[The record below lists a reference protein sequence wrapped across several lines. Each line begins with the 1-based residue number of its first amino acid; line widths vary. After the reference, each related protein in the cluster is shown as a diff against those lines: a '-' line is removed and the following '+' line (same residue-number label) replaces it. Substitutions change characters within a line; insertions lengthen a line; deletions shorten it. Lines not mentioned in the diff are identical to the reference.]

1 MQTADFFIFLRNIPP
16 VMRSLKPLWVSLAA
30 LVCITAAQSVINPS
44 MAARKIPLP
53 QRLKVFPVTGL
64 PLKGRVTVYWN
75 RHQVPFIEA
84 ERDEDVP
91 FVLGLVQAH
100 LRLGQISYLRM
111 IAKGRV
117 SEMAGPLTQDIDRAL
132 RILNLGRAVPQI
144 MKMLSPDQ
152 STWLKR
158 FTQGINLYQDRSRE
172 LPREFEVMNIPK
184 EAWTPEDVLTIG
196 RLGSVDVNW
205 FVFFRL
211 LRHHKNKNWKKM
223 WRRLV
228 REGTASYPSYTADA
242 GRGMNFLSGML
253 LGLSRSGSNSIAVSA
268 EKSASGGAL
277 IASDPHLGLQLPN
290 LWIIVGYK
298 SPSYHVVG
306 LMPAGVPIIALGRNR
321 HIAWGGSNLRAASSD
336 LFDVSSLSPAKIR
349 VRTEKIKV
357 RWWFDTT
364 VTIRETAYG
373 PIITDLPRLGLDDF
387 PDWKLALKWMGHQPS
402 NEFGAMLSLQRA
414 TNWSEFRQAFA
425 GFSVSGQNMLYA
437 DAKGHI
443 GQIMAVRLPQRP
455 NIEPVDIVLPLRAR
469 AAWNSTVGSLELPAS
484 FDPPQG
490 FLASANNRGSKAQV
504 PIGYFFSSN
513 DRMERITQLLKAEKV
528 VSVRDLSRL
537 QRDVYMASAKALR
550 NALAAWIDSLGLR
563 EKMAPD
569 ERAVLD
575 AFQTWNGYYRA
586 ASKGALAFELVM
598 NTFVKEYYEKAK
610 LQMYLSVG
618 RPYRMIRLDLKKAEP
633 NRLAEVLGN
642 AFDEAADV
650 FEEFGT
656 WGGMHRLQL
665 AHLLGRVPLIGSR
678 YRFGNFP
685 ASGSSATVM
694 KTAHRFT
701 DEKHNTTYGS
711 NARHIS
717 DMSDPDR
724 NYFVLLGGQDGW
736 LGSTTFL
743 SQYPLWEKGKYIQV
757 PLLLETVKRK
767 FPHRMELKR

>member
-1 MQTADFFIFLRNIPP
+1 MP
-16 VMRSLKPLWVSLAA
+16 VMRSFKPLFISLAV
-30 LVCITAAQSVINPS
+30 LMC
-44 MAARKIPLP
+44 MAAGQSAQAAGKITLP

-84 ERDEDVP
+84 ERDEDLP

-100 LRLGQISYLRM
+100 LRLGQISYMRM
-111 IAKGRV
+111 VAQGRL
-117 SEMAGPLTQDIDRAL
+117 SEMAGPFTKDIDRSL

-152 STWLKR
+152 MTWLKR
-158 FTQGINLYQDRSRE
+158 FTQGINHYQNRTAK
-172 LPREFEVMNIPK
+172 LPKEFEVMNIPR
-184 EAWTPEDVLTIG
+184 EAWRPEDVLTIG

-211 LRHHKNKNWKKM
+211 LRYHKNKNWKKM

-228 REGTASYPSYTADA
+228 REGTASHPSYTADA
-242 GRGMNFLSGML
+242 GRGLNILGNTL
-253 LGLSRSGSNSIAVSA
+253 LGMSRSGSNTIAVSA

-290 LWIIVGYK
+290 LWMIVGYK

-306 LMPAGVPIIALGRNR
+306 LMPAGVPIIALGRNPY
-321 HIAWGGSNLRAASSD
+321 IAWGGTNLRAASSD
-336 LFDVSSLSPAKIR
+336 LFDVSRLPPEKIR
-349 VRTEKIKV
+349 TRTEKIKV
-357 RWWFDTT
+357 RWWLDIT
-364 VTIRETAYG
+364 VKIRETAYG
-373 PIITDLPRLGLDDF
+373 PIISDMPLLGLDLF

-402 NEFGAMLSLQRA
+402 NEFGAMLALQRA
-414 TNWSEFRQAFA
+414 TNWAEFRQAFA
-425 GFSVSGQNMLYA
+425 GFSVAGQNMLYA

-443 GQIMAVRLPQRP
+443 GQVMAVRLPKRP
-455 NIEPVDIVLPLRAR
+455 NIEPVDIVLPMSAR
-469 AAWNSTVGSLELPAS
+469 AAWSSTVNTPDLPAS

-504 PIGYFFSSN
+504 PIGFFFSSN
-513 DRMERITQLLKAEKV
+513 DRIERISKLLKAEKV

-537 QRDVYMASAKALR
+537 QRDVYMASAAALR
-550 NALAAWIDSLGLR
+550 NALAAWIGRLGLR

-569 ERAVLD
+569 ERVVLD
-575 AFQTWNGYYRA
+575 ALKSWNGHYRA

-598 NTFVKEYYEKAK
+598 NTFIKEYYEKVQ
-610 LQMYLSVG
+610 LQGYLSVG
-618 RPYRMIRLDLKKAEP
+618 RPYRMIRLDLKQADP
-633 NRLAEVLGN
+633 NRLAEVLQT
-642 AFDEAADV
+642 AFAKAAGV
-650 FEEFGT
+650 FQDFGT

-665 AHLLGRVPLIGSR
+665 AHPLGRVPLIGSR

-701 DEKHNTTYGS
+701 DEKHNTSYGS

-736 LGSTTFL
+736 FGSTTFL

-767 FPHRMELKR
+767 FPHRMALKP